1 MSELSD
7 KKIEEMI
14 REDKVPDRKE
24 PSKEQII
31 AFAERH
37 GHKVTKSWKKQFIV
51 AYLRDAMKFKKAG
64 AAEGEDEKG
73 TLVCHLDKKGKVV
86 AYDVSTGKKKKFPI
100 EKIVPIEEF
109 NNDDM
114 ESVRQNNTSCFNFR
128 YVIGSNKLSD
138 HSTGNAIDINPMQN
152 PWIHPSAHK
161 IPNREYIP
169 GKKGTITNEV
179 VEIFKSYGWNW
190 GGNWR
195 NPDYQHFFK
204 PDNKLKEEVLSI
216 SESIILKYSD
226 FIVSL

>member
-1 MSELSD
+1 MTPKLILD
-7 KKIEEMI
+7 NIESI
-14 REDKVPDRKE
+14 DVKYINFD
-24 PSKEQII
+24 
-31 AFAERH
+31 
-37 GHKVTKSWKKQFIV
+37 G
-51 AYLRDAMKFKKAG
+51 
-64 AAEGEDEKG
+64 DEK
-73 TLVCHLDKKGKVV
+73 TGKVV
-86 AYDVSTGKKKKFPI
+86 CNKNVGSELVNIFNKLFDMKFPI